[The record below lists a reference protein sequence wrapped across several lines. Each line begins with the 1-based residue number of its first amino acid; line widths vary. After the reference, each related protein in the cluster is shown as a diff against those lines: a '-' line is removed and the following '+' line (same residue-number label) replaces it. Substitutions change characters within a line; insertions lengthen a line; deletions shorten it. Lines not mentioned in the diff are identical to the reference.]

1 MLDACCGHMSYVN
14 RDLLTSVHVEMS
26 AATPVSPVNRNPSY
40 ENIVIIGETRYA
52 RLWVLIKVGTGNE
65 EMSWK

>member
-26 AATPVSPVNRNPSY
+26 AATPVSPVNRNPS
-40 ENIVIIGETRYA
+40 T
-52 RLWVLIKVGTGNE
+52 
-65 EMSWK
+65 